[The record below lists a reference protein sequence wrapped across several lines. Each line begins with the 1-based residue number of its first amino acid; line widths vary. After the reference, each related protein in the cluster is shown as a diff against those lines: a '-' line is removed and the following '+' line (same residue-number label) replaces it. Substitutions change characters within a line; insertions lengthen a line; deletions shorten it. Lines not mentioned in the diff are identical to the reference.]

1 MNINDKF
8 MTNYLNLEE
17 NNHNNKNCIEKEAK
31 EENKI
36 KIMILDNSKI
46 FLFRLRSIFTQIEC
60 LSLQNN
66 FIKDITFLKNLP
78 NLYYLDLLGNHINN
92 FKPLTK
98 HGTFGFLSITPTKTF
113 TDKKYINLKQL
124 NIVIL
129 QVKIEEKS
137 VYNNLIVGNPNI
149 FVLNND
155 IIDFNKKVKI
165 CNTVL
170 SLRYYIHNLLSDN
183 EEMKML
189 KNSNQDYNN
198 IKNKKKE
205 DSISVKDIL
214 LEKKLKIYKG
224 SATNSKCI
232 KIINFFEEY
241 NKALFNIFKSQKLKY
256 NEEIL
261 WDQERK
267 KLLLIYKT
275 LEQISKY
282 FSLDSQNYE
291 KLIQLNKDG
300 INKNMRDYSLKYP
313 YIDLKIFRYLEF
325 PQYKELALSVILL
338 YLLSIFSKEIS
349 L

>member
-183 EEMKML
+183 TG
-189 KNSNQDYNN
+189 NN
-198 IKNKKKE
+198 G
-205 DSISVKDIL
+205 L
-214 LEKKLKIYKG
+214 
-224 SATNSKCI
+224 
-232 KIINFFEEY
+232 
-241 NKALFNIFKSQKLKY
+241 
-256 NEEIL
+256 
-261 WDQERK
+261 
-267 KLLLIYKT
+267 
-275 LEQISKY
+275 
-282 FSLDSQNYE
+282 
-291 KLIQLNKDG
+291 
-300 INKNMRDYSLKYP
+300 
-313 YIDLKIFRYLEF
+313 
-325 PQYKELALSVILL
+325 
-338 YLLSIFSKEIS
+338 
-349 L
+349 